1 MTDVEE
7 LFEIHRPRLR
17 AVAYRMLGSLTEADD
32 AVQET
37 WIRVARADAS
47 EVVNPAGWLTTITAR
62 VCLDALR
69 RRAARP
75 EEPFGMRL
83 PDPVLTAPDGIDPEH
98 EVLLADAVGL
108 ALLVVLDTL
117 TPAERLAF
125 VLHDTLGVPFDDIGR
140 LVGRS
145 PNAAAQL
152 ASRARRRIRD
162 AAVTPDVDLAR
173 QWKVANAFLAA
184 ARAGDFS
191 ALVEV
196 LAPDVVLRADIGSP
210 AELHGAE
217 AIAPQVLSYA
227 RMAPFARRV
236 LVNGAVGF
244 VPMPGGQPFAV
255 IALTVQGDRVT
266 AIDII
271 ADPDRLAG
279 LEVPVEP

>member
-1 MTDVEE
+1 MEE

-37 WIRVARADAS
+37 WLRVARADTG
-47 EVVNPAGWLTTITAR
+47 EVTNPAGWLTTITAR

-117 TPAERLAF
+117 APAE
-125 VLHDTLGVPFDDIGR
+125 V
-140 LVGRS
+140 
-145 PNAAAQL
+145 
-152 ASRARRRIRD
+152 
-162 AAVTPDVDLAR
+162 
-173 QWKVANAFLAA
+173 
-184 ARAGDFS
+184 
-191 ALVEV
+191 
-196 LAPDVVLRADIGSP
+196 
-210 AELHGAE
+210 HGAE

-244 VPMPGGQPFAV
+244 VPMPGGQAFAV
-255 IALTVQGDRVT
+255 IALTVRDDRVT

-279 LEVPVEP
+279 LEVPADV